1 MKKII
6 FLLASL
12 VMHSFTASA
21 FEGEAEIDGINYY
34 IITKGATA
42 EVVFKASGYK
52 GDVIIPETIEYDG
65 VTCAVSSIGD
75 KAFYMETGL
84 NSVSIPKTVTKIGVM
99 AFEDCR
105 NMKEANIPSSV
116 TSLGQRAFYR
126 CESLETLKADDIT
139 SWCNMEIGQD
149 ANPLPYVKNFI
160 VGGEVLNDL
169 TIPATVSKVGSRAF
183 HGYVGLRSVSFSS
196 SVTAIG
202 DYAFYGCKGL
212 VSAKFPNTITEL
224 GVQAFYECSSMND
237 LTLSSGLT
245 TIKDKTFC
253 GCSSLTTLSIPDA
266 VTEIGTA
273 AFRDCANIKSIYIGS
288 GLKILGHN
296 AFQSCSELTDV
307 YCWAVASPKI
317 TGFYTD
323 FSLPFYNSHIEY
335 ATLHV
340 PESSIP
346 DYKGNDVWKGF
357 GNFVALTSED
367 TGIST
372 TCSTAK
378 EVVASYGIDG
388 LPVKSQSQGITI
400 VRMSDGAT
408 KKVIMPKK

>member
-1 MKKII
+1 MKKCI

-12 VMHSFTASA
+12 VVHLFTASA
-21 FEGEAEIDGINYY
+21 FEGKAEIDGINYY

-42 EVVFKASGYK
+42 EVVFKTSGYK
-52 GDVIIPETIEYDG
+52 GDVHIPETIEYDG
-65 VTCAVSSIGD
+65 VTCTVSSIGD
-75 KAFYMETGL
+75 KAFYLETGL
-84 NSVSIPKTVTKIGVM
+84 NSVSIPKTVTKIGIM

-139 SWCNMEIGQD
+139 AWCNMEIGQD
-149 ANPLPYVKNFI
+149 ANPLPYVKHFI
-160 VGGEVLNDL
+160 VGGKELNDL

-183 HGYVGLRSVSFSS
+183 HGYVGLKSVSFSS

-212 VSAKFPNTITEL
+212 VSAKLPDTITEL
-224 GVQAFYECSSMND
+224 GTQAFYECSSLSD
-237 LTLSSGLT
+237 LTLSSGLA

-273 AFRDCANIKSIYIGS
+273 AFRDCTNIKSIYIGS
-288 GLKILGHN
+288 GLKIIGHN

-317 TGFYTD
+317 TGFYKD
-323 FSLPFYNSHIEY
+323 YSLPFYNSHIEY

-340 PESSIP
+340 PEASIS
-346 DYKGNDVWKGF
+346 DYQSNDVWKGF
-357 GNFVALTSED
+357 GHIVALTSED
-367 TGIST
+367 TGINST
-372 TCSTAK
+372 STVDN
-378 EVVASYGIDG
+378 EVVATYSLHGR
-388 LPVKSQSQGITI
+388 PVKSQTHGVNI
-400 VRMSDGAT
+400 VRMRNGTT
-408 KKVIMPKK
+408 KKVFNVR